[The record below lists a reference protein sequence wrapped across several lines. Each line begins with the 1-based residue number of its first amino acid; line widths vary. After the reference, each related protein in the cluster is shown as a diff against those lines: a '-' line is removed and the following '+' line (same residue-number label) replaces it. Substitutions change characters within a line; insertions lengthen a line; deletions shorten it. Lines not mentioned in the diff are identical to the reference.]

1 MKLKASCGVVL
12 VVLCATVAIA
22 KDKTEYQVG
31 TFMPVH
37 NTSTFSVHMY
47 AIRVDGGI
55 WMVQSVNEK
64 PTPLDNLNDGD
75 KVMFRVHEGRDPVG
89 KSLQIYIP
97 YADNPKKESEFV
109 AHWLPDIPPPAPDS
123 RATRIQ
129 EIRRQCCSYVCE
141 WQTITRAAEEV
152 LLNYQVAVVDVRI
165 AELAGVNE
173 YLSIDALSQAISG

>member
-123 RATRIQ
+123 KPPESKKSADNVAAMCASGRLSPEQ
-129 EIRRQCCSYVCE
+129 KKKFCS
-141 WQTITRAAEEV
+141 T
-152 LLNYQVAVVDVRI
+152 
-165 AELAGVNE
+165 
-173 YLSIDALSQAISG
+173 SK